1 MYYVSNERA
10 LEKTVFEASNFQL
23 NVLQDV
29 AATTLEPLRLGSK
42 DFVSKKSHFVNQI
55 ESRHTYLGT

>member
-1 MYYVSNERA
+1 MCYASNERA

-42 DFVSKKSHFVNQI
+42 DFVSKKSHCV
-55 ESRHTYLGT
+55 R